1 MRPWVF
7 AASCGWLFAGSV
19 LHAQAPAPRQIR
31 VERDLSFLTAE
42 RLERADLYHPHPGPE
57 RSRVPA
63 VLVLHG
69 GGFYGGSRAGDR
81 EEEICRFLAEA
92 GYLAMSADYALSDRG
107 QPVWPRNLWDCKW
120 AVHWLRQN
128 ADRLHVDGGRIAVLG
143 ASAGGHLA
151 AMVALT
157 GTADGLQPPELPG
170 ADFSVSACV
179 NLYGP
184 MDLTGL
190 SRLSM
195 LGPTRA
201 EAPELYQQA
210 SPVHFASA
218 DDPPVLTLHGT
229 ADVTVDPEHA
239 RGLDIALRRAGA
251 VSELELLEGM
261 PHGFSLGAS
270 GPGTRVLEFLG
281 RVFAK

>member
-1 MRPWVF
+1 MRPWIF
-7 AASCGWLFAGSV
+7 AARCGWIFAGSL

-31 VERDLSFLTAE
+31 VERDVLFLPPE
-42 RLERADLYHPHPGPE
+42 RLERADVYHPHPGTD

-128 ADRLHVDGGRIAVLG
+128 ADRLGVDAGKIAVLG

-157 GTADGLQPPELPG
+157 GPADGLHPPELPG
-170 ADFSVSACV
+170 ANFSVSACI

-184 MDLTGL
+184 TDLTGL

-201 EAPELYQQA
+201 EAPGLYRQA
-210 SPVHFASA
+210 SPVLFASA
-218 DDPPVLTLHGT
+218 EDPPVLTLHGT
-229 ADVTVDPEHA
+229 ADATVDPEHA

-261 PHGFSLGAS
+261 PHGFSLQAS
-270 GPGTRVLEFLG
+270 GPGRRVLEFLE
-281 RVFAK
+281 RVFGK